1 MSFSVNT
8 NGASL
13 AAIRTLDA
21 TNKSLNNIQ
30 SRINSGL
37 KVSSAKDDASTFAIA
52 QGLRG
57 DIAAFK
63 AVSDAVSFGQATANV
78 ALKAAE
84 TVSDT
89 LNSIKAKVVAAQAP
103 NVDRNA
109 IQNDIDALVNQVQG
123 IVDAA
128 QFNGVNL
135 LNASDGDL
143 SVLAS
148 LNRADAS
155 TAPTPY
161 NITVAAQ
168 DLTSAGL
175 GINGI
180 NVKNGFATLTASTT
194 LAFATADTL
203 QFVAGG
209 TTFTFEMI
217 DTADVGTTGTT
228 AAANIAIV
236 TDSTASTGANLATI
250 NLALQQNGFS
260 VEYNDTGDLVVTSTA
275 GAITAV
281 TDTFATGTLT
291 GTITAAGDPTAA
303 LTSIES
309 ASTTLKNALAALGTS
324 VNQLQTQGDFVKALQ
339 DTLTEGVGTL
349 VDADLAEE
357 SAALQAAQTR
367 QQLGIQA
374 LSIANQGPSAILS
387 LFRQ

>member
-1 MSFSVNT
+1 MTFSVNT
-8 NGASL
+8 NGAAL
-13 AAIRTLDA
+13 AAIRTLES
-21 TNKSLNNIQ
+21 TNKSLNSIQ
-30 SRINSGL
+30 GRINSGL
-37 KVSSAKDDASTFAIA
+37 KVAGAKDDASTFAIA
-52 QGLRG
+52 QGLPS
-57 DIAAFK
+57 DISAFK
-63 AVSDAVSFGQATANV
+63 AVSDAISFGQATANV

-103 NVDRNA
+103 NVDRVA
-109 IQNDIDALVNQVQG
+109 IQNDIDALVNQVTG

-135 LNASDGDL
+135 LNGTDGDL

-161 NITVAAQ
+161 NISVAAQ
-168 DLTSAGL
+168 DLTTATLGIAGL
-175 GINGI
+175 
-180 NVKNGFATLTASTT
+180 NVKNGFATLTASAT

-217 DTADVGTTGTT
+217 DTADVATTGTT
-228 AAANIAIV
+228 AAANIAVV
-236 TDSTASTGANLATI
+236 TDSTASTGANLATL
-250 NLALQQNGFS
+250 NTSLKAHGFS
-260 VEYNDTGDLVVTSTA
+260 VEFNDTGDLVVTSTA

-291 GTITAAGDPTAA
+291 GTITAAGDPAAA

-309 ASTTLKNALAALGTS
+309 AINSVKSSLSALGTS
-324 VNQLQTQGDFVKALQ
+324 VTQLQTQGDFVKSLQ
-339 DTLTEGVGTL
+339 DVLTEGVGTL

-357 SAALQAAQTR
+357 SANLQAAQTR

-387 LFRQ
+387 LFR